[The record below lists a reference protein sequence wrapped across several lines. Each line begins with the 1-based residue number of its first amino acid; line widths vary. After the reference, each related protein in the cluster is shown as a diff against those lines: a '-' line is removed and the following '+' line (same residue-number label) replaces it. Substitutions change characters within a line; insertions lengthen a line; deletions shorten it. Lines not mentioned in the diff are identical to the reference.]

1 MEALSSHIKRKT
13 PYTDTTAVGGGVA
26 MTDLK
31 FFFSQ
36 VSQPSRAVWIFL
48 EANQIPYQ
56 SCLINVGKGMME
68 VDF

>member
-1 MEALSSHIKRKT
+1 MAALR
-13 PYTDTTAVGGGVA
+13 Y
-26 MTDLK
+26 
-31 FFFSQ
+31 FFDAF
-36 VSQPSRAVWIFL
+36 SQPSRAVWIFL

>member
-56 SCLINVGKGMME
+56 SCVIDITKGIIA
-68 VDF
+68 V